1 MPKTLDA
8 IISENTSVVIKSRA
22 ILHTFSAIGNV
33 IDATCK
39 LNSTAWKVCKSGDI
53 SGPYFPV
60 FGALI
65 FLNVC

>member
-1 MPKTLDA
+1 MQKTLDA

-39 LNSTAWKVCKSGDI
+39 LNSTA
-53 SGPYFPV
+53 
-60 FGALI
+60 
-65 FLNVC
+65 